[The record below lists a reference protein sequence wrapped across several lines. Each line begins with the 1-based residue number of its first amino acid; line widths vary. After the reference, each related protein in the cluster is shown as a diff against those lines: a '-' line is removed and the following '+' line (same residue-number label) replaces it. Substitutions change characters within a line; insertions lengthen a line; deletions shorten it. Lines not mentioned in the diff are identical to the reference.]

1 MSRATA
7 VDIGQSDATAW
18 LSRNGARYGLCQ
30 IYRNEPW
37 HYELRPGATDRRL
50 SAHVHRPDEG
60 PTVAV
65 VTGVAVHHSNRIR
78 RMPSHGSCSAT
89 TGGREMAGR
98 ITAAVGSLAF
108 LVLAP
113 GVVAGIIPW
122 LITHW
127 GPLPPID
134 GVGALRWTGLILIAA
149 GLVVVLDAFARF
161 AREGLGTPA
170 PVAPTRTLVV
180 SGFYRYVRNPMYVA
194 VAALIFGQA
203 ILFASWG
210 VALYG
215 VVIVAAFDTF
225 VRLYE
230 EPTLRRT
237 YGERT
242 PPIAPSLLAGS
253 PGSGARPPAISEPR
267 ATPRRFVSCAQEAT

>member
-1 MSRATA
+1 
-7 VDIGQSDATAW
+7 
-18 LSRNGARYGLCQ
+18 
-30 IYRNEPW
+30 
-37 HYELRPGATDRRL
+37 
-50 SAHVHRPDEG
+50 
-60 PTVAV
+60 
-65 VTGVAVHHSNRIR
+65 
-78 RMPSHGSCSAT
+78 
-89 TGGREMAGR
+89 MAGR
-98 ITAAVGSLAF
+98 ITAAAGSLAF

-127 GPLPPID
+127 GPLPPTE

-161 AREGLGTPA
+161 GWEGRGTPA

-215 VVIVAAFDTF
+215 IVIVAAFDTF
-225 VRLYE
+225 VMLYE

-237 YGERT
+237 YGD
-242 PPIAPSLLAGS
+242 AYVAYC
-253 PGSGARPPAISEPR
+253 AV
-267 ATPRRFVSCAQEAT
+267 TPRWIPRLGR